1 VSGGVYYLDAQ
12 GALTE
17 MKESAFAVELDLQD
31 LVARHPNLL
40 VGDQIDPASP
50 RKWLLIDKEVGIPD
64 VEEGGSRWALDLLFL
79 DQDGVPTLVEV
90 KRGSNP
96 QVRREVVGQMFDYA
110 ASSVLYWTA
119 ETIRES
125 FEARCQREGVD
136 ADEQLGVLLE
146 GDAAAILAFWQRV
159 KTNFQAG
166 NVRLIFVADEIPSE
180 LRCVVEFLNQR
191 LDPVEVLAVEI
202 RQYASGQQ
210 RTLVPVVFGQTS
222 EALGKKSGG
231 RRLTRQWDE
240 ASFFVELS
248 SRRGQEE
255 VDVARRLL
263 AWAARNGCR
272 IWWGKGVQDGSFFPM
287 VDYKGSLSWTISVW
301 TYGRVE
307 IQFQRLLTRPPFE
320 PEARR
325 VDLLDRLNAALGE
338 FSIPRNGI
346 DRRPSIPLLALAR
359 PGVLDRFLNV
369 LDWLLAE
376 IRGT

>member
-1 VSGGVYYLDAQ
+1 VSRGIYYLDTQ

-17 MKESAFAVELDLQD
+17 MKESSFALEWDLQD

-50 RKWLLIDKEVGIPD
+50 RRWLLIDKEVGIPD
-64 VEEGGSRWALDLLFL
+64 VEEGVARWALDLLFL

-90 KRGSNP
+90 KRRNNP
-96 QVRREVVGQMFDYA
+96 QLRREVVGQMFDYA

-125 FEARCQREGVD
+125 FEARCRREGVEADGQLD
-136 ADEQLGVLLE
+136 ALLE
-146 GDAAAILAFWQRV
+146 GDAAAITAFWQRV
-159 KTNFQAG
+159 KTNLQAG
-166 NVRLIFVADEIPSE
+166 NVRLIFVADEIPPE
-180 LRCVVEFLNQR
+180 LRRVVEFLNQR
-191 LDPVEVLAVEI
+191 LDPVEILAVEI

-231 RRLTRQWDE
+231 RRPIRQWDE

-248 SRRGQEE
+248 GRRGQDE
-255 VDVARRLL
+255 VGVAHRLL
-263 AWAARNGCR
+263 AWAVQNGCR
-272 IWWGKGVQDGSFFPM
+272 IWWGRGLQDGSFFPM
-287 VDYKGSLSWTISVW
+287 VDHRGSLFWTISVW

-307 IQFQRLLTRPPFE
+307 IQFQRLLTKPPFE

-325 VDLLDRLNAALGE
+325 LDLLERLNAALGE
-338 FSIPRNGI
+338 PAIPPDGI
-346 DRRPSIPLLALAR
+346 DRRPSIPLMTLAR
-359 PGVLDRFLNV
+359 PGVLDQFLNV
-369 LDWLLAE
+369 LDWLLSE